1 MPVKI
6 LEVND
11 DNDGRRLD
19 NYLMSIYKQIP
30 KSKIYSIIRK
40 GEVRVNSGRVKPN
53 ADHK

>member
-19 NYLMSIYKQIP
+19 NYLMSIYKNIP
-30 KSKIYSIIRK
+30 KSFTHEKNNINTVSCFLFK
-40 GEVRVNSGRVKPN
+40 FVMCTK
-53 ADHK
+53 